1 MFFHAHPDDEAL
13 LTGGTMARLAAE
25 GHRVVLVVAT
35 AGERGLSAARDGL
48 GPAGGDFASARG
60 DLRVTRDDP
69 GRPGREPDGTPDDP
83 SRPPADRGA
92 TPDGRGANPDGF
104 DAMPGGHRAMPA
116 ERGTNPGGHSGTRDD
131 PGRAR
136 DHVGARQGEPGP
148 PRDDLG
154 AVRTREALASAR
166 ALGCARVE
174 FLGYEDS
181 GLDGTRGFARVA
193 VPEAAGRLAE
203 LLHEER
209 ADLLTT
215 YDPTGGYGHP
225 DHVQV
230 HRVGALAAELAGT
243 PRVWEATVDRTRLL
257 RGLRLARL
265 VRDFDLTPFQTAYTP
280 HREITHTVDVRKYAR
295 QKRAALAAHA
305 TQTTGGDRPRT
316 VATLLSLP
324 NPLFRL
330 VLGTEWY
337 VERKRLRA
345 R

>member
-35 AGERGLSAARDGL
+35 AGERGLSAARG
-48 GPAGGDFASARG
+48 
-60 DLRVTRDDP
+60 
-69 GRPGREPDGTPDDP
+69 
-83 SRPPADRGA
+83 
-92 TPDGRGANPDGF
+92 
-104 DAMPGGHRAMPA
+104 
-116 ERGTNPGGHSGTRDD
+116 
-131 PGRAR
+131 
-136 DHVGARQGEPGP
+136 
-148 PRDDLG
+148 DLG
-154 AVRTREALASAR
+154 AVRTREAHASAK

-181 GLDGTRGFARVA
+181 GLDGSGGSGRNGSGSGGSGPGGFARA
-193 VPEAAGRLAE
+193 GVPEAADRLAE

-243 PRVWEATVDRTRLL
+243 PRVWEATVDRTLLL

-265 VRDFDLTPFQTAYTP
+265 ARDFDLTPFTTAYTP
-280 HREITHTVDVRKYAR
+280 RHRITHRVDVRRYAP

-305 TQTTGGDRPRT
+305 TQTTGGDGPRT
-316 VATLLSLP
+316 LTALLSLP
-324 NPLFRL
+324 GPLFRL

-345 R
+345 WSR